1 MQFTPSSESFIPS
14 IVVDFSDHDH
24 ESLIV
29 SLPNPPFIS
38 QHHLTIQTRSA
49 HSDVASLKAELAL
62 VRSSSIQ
69 MRGQMATDLEDA
81 RQGID
86 AVLVERRRLE
96 EAWRGEKETLL
107 RKEEDL
113 QCRLEESDKRVKEW
127 EDSESS
133 RKDKVRDLER
143 NLDERLAAELEK
155 KEREVRLEEE
165 EKK

>member
-1 MQFTPSSESFIPS
+1 MLNNIFRYT
-14 IVVDFSDHDH
+14 
-24 ESLIV
+24 
-29 SLPNPPFIS
+29 
-38 QHHLTIQTRSA
+38 
-49 HSDVASLKAELAL
+49 
-62 VRSSSIQ
+62 
-69 MRGQMATDLEDA
+69 ATDLENA
-81 RQGID
+81 RPGID
-86 AVLVERRRLE
+86 AVLVKRRRLE